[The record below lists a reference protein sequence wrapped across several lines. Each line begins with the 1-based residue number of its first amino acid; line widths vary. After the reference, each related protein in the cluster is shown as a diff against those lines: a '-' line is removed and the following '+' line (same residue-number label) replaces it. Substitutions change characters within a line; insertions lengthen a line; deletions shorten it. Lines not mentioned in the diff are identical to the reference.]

1 MSPNIPM
8 SPMPPVS
15 PMSPTRHLGRS
26 QRSRGIPPRPARSHS
41 WETRVE
47 CHPPSPVSPPHEE
60 GTQETWGV
68 VPREGHCGAHLRKV
82 LREGDTA
89 PGGQPDTVGV
99 TGSQAAPAW
108 GDPGSWVPELPL
120 HIPVP
125 SHGLAHPW
133 SLHTRTPPVLAHSR
147 TPPAL
152 AYPCTPLCPRTLL
165 HTPVLSQVP
174 VPLHALV
181 PSHAPSTP
189 SSPAAGAVSGAAAQG
204 QTHQAPSEGD
214 VELLALWVQLQPQ
227 HPAGTPRPPAPAP
240 PIAPIVTAPHLST
253 HSPTAPHGTLQ
264 LHGTRQQPTAP
275 AWPCSTCMTPWHP
288 SAAHGTH
295 MAPPS
300 THQCPMASA
309 WPPSIH
315 AVPTL
320 PVHPLVPAAYQH
332 P

>member
-125 SHGLAHPW
+125 SHGLAHPR
-133 SLHTRTPPVLAHSR
+133 SLHTLAHPRLSHTLARPCALAHS
-147 TPPAL
+147 
-152 AYPCTPLCPRTLL
+152 CTPLCSHRSPCPCMPSCPRT
-165 HTPVLSQVP
+165 PRP
-174 VPLHALV
+174 P
-181 PSHAPSTP
+181 P
-189 SSPAAGAVSGAAAQG
+189 SPAAGAVSGAAAQG

-214 VELLALWVQLQPQ
+214 VELLARWVQLQPQ

-264 LHGTRQQPTAP
+264 LHGTRQQPMAP